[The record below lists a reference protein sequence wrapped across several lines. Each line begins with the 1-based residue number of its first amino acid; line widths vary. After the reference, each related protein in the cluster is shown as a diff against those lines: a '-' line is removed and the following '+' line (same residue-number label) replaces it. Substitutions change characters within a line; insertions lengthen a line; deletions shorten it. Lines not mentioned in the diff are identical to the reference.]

1 MKDYHSRWTW
11 RLQATAEDLWPL
23 VADTDHFDQDTGMN
37 RVSPVEKGEP
47 LRNGRKRLRVKL
59 SGFWLEFVQEPFEW
73 ISPYRFGVV
82 RHFTRGPM
90 KQLRILTELTPQDD
104 GGTVL
109 TYQVWARPRN
119 VITAIGIPLML
130 QQVWKREFGRVF
142 QQYDALAQR
151 GQSFYTRPEAR
162 LMPQPMNVTFAP
174 GGRERLKEVRRELA
188 RLTGQPELVER
199 LVRLVAEAD
208 DLTVDKLRPY
218 VLADTWGVPRRQVL
232 ELALY
237 ATRVGLLDFRWE
249 LLCPMCRS
257 ARATAHSLA
266 DTTKEVHCDTCHIS
280 YQANFERSVEL
291 TFRPNPAIRPI
302 EEGVEFCYAGPVAAP
317 HILVQQLLAPGEERT
332 VRPRLDPGYYQI
344 ETFGLD
350 GHTIWHATPG
360 GDGDVTV
367 LAEGETLVA
376 QDQPV
381 DLQPVIHLQN
391 HTSAEQLFIIER
403 SSWSNQAVTAAEVI
417 VLQRFRDLFSQE
429 ALRPGEQIFVGT
441 QTIVFTDLRG
451 STQMYRTIGDAPAFG
466 IVMDHFTVLRQAI
479 DEEGGSIVKTIGDA
493 VMAVFRQPA
502 AAFRAML
509 TAQKR
514 LAQANPPLTLKVGIH
529 TGPCIAVTLN
539 ERLDFFGSTVN
550 MAARL
555 QGLSVGDDL
564 VCSQAVYQD
573 PEVVSLVATQD
584 QQLTAHSFETNL
596 KGFADDCFTLWRC
609 RQN

>member
-1 MKDYHSRWTW
+1 MKDYHSQWTW

-37 RVSPVEKGEP
+37 PVSAVDAEGE
-47 LRNGRKRLRVKL
+47 LLLNGRKRLRVKL
-59 SGFWLEFVQEPFEW
+59 SGFWTEFIQEPFEW

-82 RHFTRGPM
+82 RHFQRGPVR
-90 KQLRILTELTPQDD
+90 QLRVRAELTPQTD
-104 GGTVL
+104 GGTLL
-109 TYQVWARPRN
+109 TYEMWARPRN
-119 VITAIGIPLML
+119 LIGHIGIPLMMRL
-130 QQVWKREFGRVF
+130 VWQREFERVF
-142 QQYDALAQR
+142 RQYDALAQR
-151 GQSFYTRPEAR
+151 GQSFYTRPEAE

-174 GGRERLKEVRRELA
+174 GGRARLRDIRRELE
-188 RLTGQPELVER
+188 RLTGQPDLVER

-218 VLADTWGVPRRQVL
+218 ALADTWGIPRRQVL

-257 ARATAHSLA
+257 ARATARSLA

-344 ETFGLD
+344 ETLGLD
-350 GHTIWHATPG
+350 GHTIWHATPR

-367 LAEGETLVA
+367 LAEGETLVV
-376 QDQPV
+376 QDQSV
-381 DLQPVIHLQN
+381 DLQPVIHLHN
-391 HTSAEQLFIIER
+391 HTTTEQLFIVER

-479 DEEGGSIVKTIGDA
+479 DEEGG
-493 VMAVFRQPA
+493 
-502 AAFRAML
+502 
-509 TAQKR
+509 
-514 LAQANPPLTLKVGIH
+514 
-529 TGPCIAVTLN
+529 
-539 ERLDFFGSTVN
+539 
-550 MAARL
+550 
-555 QGLSVGDDL
+555 
-564 VCSQAVYQD
+564 
-573 PEVVSLVATQD
+573 
-584 QQLTAHSFETNL
+584 
-596 KGFADDCFTLWRC
+596 
-609 RQN
+609 